1 MKKTNKITSTKTAL
15 ISSVLA
21 LLLCCSMLIGTTF
34 AWFTQTVSSEGN
46 IIQTGKLKVGFLW
59 ADGTEDP
66 ANASWTDASEGAI
79 FDYANWEPGYSVAR
93 HLKVTNEGTLD
104 LNYRMRIVANGIVSK
119 LADVID
125 VYYFAE
131 DEALVRNDI
140 ENAEYLGTL
149 TQVLGTDKNLSKK
162 VNGSIKVGEPADIH
176 TIVLKMQESAGNEYQ
191 AMDLGCTFSVELIAT
206 QMSSES
212 DSFDNKYDEET
223 KVPDPSIPAAL
234 VRPLDD
240 LSISYTTSF
249 PNGNPVYTGDLDVA
263 YQFEP
268 TVSYEDVVKSEYR
281 YYHADFVVVADKDVP
296 GDSMAL
302 AGYYSLFCDDFNNGN
317 WVMLSTSDTITAG
330 TEVRLVEGMAN
341 GSISVNW
348 EEICRYGNDGKG
360 FQCGAVDLTGVNAGT
375 TITVELRIYETTK
388 AWDDTSGT
396 ANTETGEYITVGTF
410 KYTFAAEVSSVDEIA
425 SAIEKGGS
433 NIILVDD
440 IAADSA
446 ISIPAGSDVTLDLNG
461 YTITSLNTEAKASC
475 AINNKGTL
483 TLKNGTVTY
492 EGVGDPSF
500 GYGTNTINNT
510 GKLVIDGATVINTTN
525 SGSSVAIDCAAGA
538 ELIINSGEI
547 VSNKNAIRL
556 CPFGAADINCTIN
569 GGTITGARAIQIQL
583 PSNKP
588 SDAPVI
594 NLTIN
599 GGTFNGNG
607 GLSIYSY
614 SAGQS
619 FANVSVTITDGVF
632 NNDVAFGGGSAK
644 TTKENVSITGG
655 TFNGYLG
662 RYVEDDGTND
672 GWEDIAKP

>member
-1 MKKTNKITSTKTAL
+1 MNKTNKITSTKTAL

-59 ADGTEDP
+59 ADGTEDT

-162 VNGSIKVGEPADIH
+162 VNGSIKAGEPADIH

-234 VRPLDD
+234 VRPLE
-240 LSISYTTSF
+240 
-249 PNGNPVYTGDLDVA
+249 DLDINCRFGIGGSSGSMTLDTA

-268 TVSYEDVVKSEYR
+268 TVSYEDVAKSEYR
-281 YYHADFVVVADKDVP
+281 YWHADFVVSADKDVP
-296 GDSMAL
+296 ADSMAL
-302 AGYYSLFCDDFNNGN
+302 AGYYDAWCSLIGGDWIALVNEGAVID
-317 WVMLSTSDTITAG
+317 AG
-330 TEVRLVEGMAN
+330 TEIRLVELLGAT
-341 GSISVNW
+341 VNW
-348 EEICRYGNDGKG
+348 EEICNYGNDGKG

-483 TLKNGTVTY
+483 TIKNGTVTY

-525 SGSSVAIDCAAGA
+525 SGSSVAIDCSAGA
-538 ELIINSGEI
+538 ELVINSGEI
-547 VSNKNAIRL
+547 ISNKNAIRL

-588 SDAPVI
+588 ADAPVI